1 PATVYVMSEHLVAF
15 CLLVAIISQALSETL
30 LERFDEEHQ
39 RPRHRI
45 ADFNYGTDA
54 ISGPKSALEVGT
66 FRGQPIIT
74 RQHVGFVDN
83 QGVPMAV
90 LG

>member
-1 PATVYVMSEHLVAF
+1 MTWRTNDKDQNIPRRAPLLSLNVLSETLLERFGEEHQRPRHL
-15 CLLVAIISQALSETL
+15 LSETL

-54 ISGPKSALEVGT
+54 ISGPRS
-66 FRGQPIIT
+66 
-74 RQHVGFVDN
+74 
-83 QGVPMAV
+83 
-90 LG
+90 